1 MLTLFHNAVST
12 CSQKVRWILSEKH
25 MDFTSREIDLL
36 AGEQHADWYAE
47 IHPDHVVPVLRHDE
61 RLIRESSLIM
71 MYLEQTGGGDPLVPD
86 DPLEAH
92 HMRSWIHLIDHKI
105 HAEAAVVTFA
115 LGPRNLINA
124 QPAEVR
130 EAAISNIVEPTARAQ
145 RRSVL
150 DFGVAAPEFRMAVER
165 FIKMLVAMES
175 QLQRTPWLAGSTMT
189 IADGAV
195 LPYVLRLEHLGL
207 DTIITPYPGVSAW
220 LSRLKQRQ
228 SFANAVGQWI
238 PEDVLAFMKQMAA
251 SDQDAIR
258 QLLDEIGNTKKE
270 AS

>member
-12 CSQKVRWILSEKH
+12 CSQKVRWMLSEKQ
-25 MDFTSREIDLL
+25 MEFTSREIDLL
-36 AGEQHADWYAE
+36 AGEQHADWYTK
-47 IHPDHVVPVLRHDE
+47 IHPDHVVPALQHDE
-61 RLIRESSLIM
+61 AVILESSLIM
-71 MYLEQTGGGDPLVPD
+71 MYLDQIGGGEPFVPD

-92 HMRSWIHLIDHKI
+92 RMRSWTHLIDHQI

-115 LGPRNLINA
+115 LGPRHLVNA
-124 QPAEVR
+124 QPAEAR
-130 EAAISNIVEPTARAQ
+130 EAAVASIVDPTARAQ

-150 DFGVAAPEFRMAVER
+150 ELGVEAPEFKLAIER
-165 FIKMLVAMES
+165 FIKMLDEMETR
-175 QLQRTPWLAGSTMT
+175 LQHAQWLAGYSPT

-207 DTIITPYPGVSAW
+207 DSIVAAYPGVTAW
-220 LSRLKQRQ
+220 LARMKQRP

-238 PEDVLAFMKQMAA
+238 PDEVIAFLKQMTPG
-251 SDQDAIR
+251 DQEAIQ
-258 QLLDEIGNTKKE
+258 QLLHEIETTKKD

>member
-12 CSQKVRWILSEKH
+12 CSQKVRWILSEKN

-36 AGEQHADWYAE
+36 AGEQHADWYIK
-47 IHPDHVVPVLRHDE
+47 IHPDHMVPALVHDE
-61 RLIRESSLIM
+61 TIIRESSLIM
-71 MYLEQTGGGDPLVPD
+71 MYLDQIGDGERFIPD
-86 DPLEAH
+86 NPLEAH
-92 HMRSWIHLIDHKI
+92 QMRSWLHLIDHTI
-105 HAEAAVVTFA
+105 HAEAAVVTFS

-124 QPAEVR
+124 QPADVR
-130 EAAISNIVEPTARAQ
+130 EAAISNIVDPIARAQ

-150 DFGVAAPEFRMAVER
+150 DLGVMAPEFKRAVER
-165 FIKMLVAMES
+165 FIKMLTEIEA
-175 QLQRTPWLAGSTMT
+175 QLQRTPWLAGPKLS

-207 DTIITPYPGVSAW
+207 DTIITPYPAVAAW
-220 LSRLKQRQ
+220 LSSMKQRP

-238 PEDVLAFMKQMAA
+238 PEEVLAFMKQMAA
-251 SDQDAIR
+251 DDQEAI
-258 QLLDEIGNTKKE
+258 QNLLDEIGNTMKE